1 MQSTSTP
8 DKHYNKGE
16 GLACFVWSLVIVF
29 GPLGFVWLLF
39 LGFWLLF
46 AYSGNINEYC
56 NITPGGDGPVRVLAV
71 ANLQVG

>member
-1 MQSTSTP
+1 MFRLVIG
-8 DKHYNKGE
+8 DCLWVIGV
-16 GLACFVWSLVIVF
+16 CLVIVSWF
-29 GPLGFVWLLF
+29 LV